1 MRRISNKALLIIFA
15 ALLIASAV
23 WILIAGSIKQDELL
37 AEIYVEGR
45 LVHTVDLSEV
55 TESYTINL
63 PHNTILV
70 EPGQISMSS
79 ADCPDQLCVR
89 QGVIKSGIYPIIC
102 LPNKVEVRIARES
115 GIDAVTGGRS

>member
-1 MRRISNKALLIIFA
+1 MGKVSNRALIIIFA
-15 ALLIASAV
+15 ALLIVSAV
-23 WILIAGSIKQDELL
+23 WILIANSIKQDELF

-55 TESYTINL
+55 AESYTINL

-70 EPGQISMSS
+70 EPGQISMFS

-102 LPNKVEVRIARES
+102 LPNKVEIRIARES

>member
-1 MRRISNKALLIIFA
+1 MRKISNRALIIIFA
-15 ALLIASAV
+15 ALLLVSAL
-23 WILIAGSIKQDELL
+23 WIIVAGNIEQDELL

-45 LVHTVDLSEV
+45 LAHTVDLSEV

-70 EPGQISMSS
+70 EPGQISMFS
-79 ADCPDQLCVR
+79 ADCPDLLCVR

-102 LPNKVEVRIARES
+102 LPNEVEIRIARDS